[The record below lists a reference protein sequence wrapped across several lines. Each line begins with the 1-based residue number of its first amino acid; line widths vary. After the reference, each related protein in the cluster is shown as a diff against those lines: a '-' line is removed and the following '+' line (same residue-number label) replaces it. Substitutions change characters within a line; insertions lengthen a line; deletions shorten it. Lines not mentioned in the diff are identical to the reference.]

1 MKVTDKE
8 RIQIP
13 LEDNSYRK
21 TIVSRFSKHRCYR
34 HIDKKS
40 GNVDGFEIIK
50 RNKTRENILPFQESV
65 CLSICLSLFN
75 LKNIV
80 GSVMTRTR
88 TSGKGLSLSF
98 RGKKKIT
105 WMQCVGTL
113 NVVGDLAPLR
123 QEQSSGSGV
132 EDEGEG
138 RGRRGGGGGGGGG
151 RRGGGGGGGGKDST
165 TCNGLAD
172 RVVHGFDDMDRNA
185 GDDRRKGPAGEHHL
199 QQQQQ
204 QQQYQLAGGDAEH
217 FSDAYDSRQ
226 YALYYVFAIATGWKR
241 VKAGSNPLSILTPDL

>member
-1 MKVTDKE
+1 
-8 RIQIP
+8 
-13 LEDNSYRK
+13 
-21 TIVSRFSKHRCYR
+21 
-34 HIDKKS
+34 
-40 GNVDGFEIIK
+40 
-50 RNKTRENILPFQESV
+50 
-65 CLSICLSLFN
+65 
-75 LKNIV
+75 
-80 GSVMTRTR
+80 MTRTR
-88 TSGKGLSLSF
+88 TSGK
-98 RGKKKIT
+98 
-105 WMQCVGTL
+105 VGTL

-138 RGRRGGGGGGGGG
+138 RGGRGGGGGG
-151 RRGGGGGGGGKDST
+151 RRGGGGGGKDST

-199 QQQQQ
+199 QQQQ